1 MKLDAY
7 ENELLELDESGKISL
22 NPIDAIEKSTL
33 MEAARETL
41 QKDKRINIRMSGR
54 DLLSLKRKA
63 NRFGIPYQ
71 TLISSILHQYVS
83 GDLKPTQV
91 EEAQSKYRRSLNKYL
106 HPSLFTLLNSQFSI
120 PSSIFTI
127 YYSLL

>member
-7 ENELLELDESGKISL
+7 EKELLELDESGKISL
-22 NPIDAIEKSTL
+22 DQSDETEKSAL
-33 MEAARETL
+33 MSAARETL

-63 NRFGIPYQ
+63 NRFGMPYQ
-71 TLISSILHQYVS
+71 TLITSILHQYVS

-91 EEAQSKYRRSLNKYL
+91 EEGQSKYR
-106 HPSLFTLLNSQFSI
+106 PSKK
-120 PSSIFTI
+120 
-127 YYSLL
+127 

>member
-7 ENELLELDESGKISL
+7 EKELLELDEAGKIQFTEVD
-22 NPIDAIEKSTL
+22 PEEKSAL
-33 MEAARETL
+33 MGAARETL

-63 NRFGIPYQ
+63 NRFGMPYQ

-91 EEAQSKYRRSLNKYL
+91 EEVQSS
-106 HPSLFTLLNSQFSI
+106 
-120 PSSIFTI
+120 
-127 YYSLL
+127 YSFKKK

>member
-7 ENELLELDESGKISL
+7 EKELLELDESGKISL
-22 NPIDAIEKSTL
+22 AQSDETEKSAL
-33 MEAARETL
+33 MSAARSTL

-63 NRFGIPYQ
+63 NRFGMPYQ
-71 TLISSILHQYVS
+71 TLITSILHQYVS

-91 EEAQSKYRRSLNKYL
+91 EEAQSKYR
-106 HPSLFTLLNSQFSI
+106 PSKK
-120 PSSIFTI
+120 
-127 YYSLL
+127 

>member
-7 ENELLELDESGKISL
+7 EKELLELDEAGKIQFTEVDPEERS
-22 NPIDAIEKSTL
+22 AL
-33 MEAARETL
+33 MAAARETL

-63 NRFGIPYQ
+63 NRFGMPYQ

-83 GDLKPTQV
+83 GDLKPTLV
-91 EEAQSKYRRSLNKYL
+91 EEVQSRY
-106 HPSLFTLLNSQFSI
+106 
-120 PSSIFTI
+120 SSKKK
-127 YYSLL
+127 

>member
-1 MKLDAY
+1 MMKLDEY
-7 ENELLELDESGKISL
+7 EKELLELDETGKVQFNKVDPEERS
-22 NPIDAIEKSTL
+22 AL
-33 MEAARETL
+33 MAAARETL

-63 NRFGIPYQ
+63 NRFGMPYQ

-91 EEAQSKYRRSLNKYL
+91 EEVQSSY
-106 HPSLFTLLNSQFSI
+106 
-120 PSSIFTI
+120 SSKKK
-127 YYSLL
+127 

>member
-33 MEAARETL
+33 MDAARETL

-91 EEAQSKYRRSLNKYL
+91 EEAQSKYRRSLK
-106 HPSLFTLLNSQFSI
+106 
-120 PSSIFTI
+120 
-127 YYSLL
+127 

>member
-7 ENELLELDESGKISL
+7 EKELLQLDDDGQISVQS
-22 NPIDAIEKSTL
+22 PDPKEKEAL
-33 MEAARETL
+33 IAAARETL

-63 NRFGIPYQ
+63 NRFGMPYQ

-83 GDLKPTQV
+83 GDLKPSQV
-91 EEAQSKYRRSLNKYL
+91 EETQAKYRKKNRGKDWEIKKASRYGRLNV
-106 HPSLFTLLNSQFSI
+106 I
-120 PSSIFTI
+120 P
-127 YYSLL
+127 YSNFKQ

>member
-7 ENELLELDESGKISL
+7 EKELLEWDESGKISL
-22 NPIDAIEKSTL
+22 DQIDETEKSAL
-33 MEAARETL
+33 MSAARETL

-63 NRFGIPYQ
+63 NRFGMPYQ
-71 TLISSILHQYVS
+71 TLITSILHQYVS

-91 EEAQSKYRRSLNKYL
+91 EEAQSKYRRLPK
-106 HPSLFTLLNSQFSI
+106 
-120 PSSIFTI
+120 
-127 YYSLL
+127 

>member
-7 ENELLELDESGKISL
+7 EKKLLELDEAGKI
-22 NPIDAIEKSTL
+22 PFTQVDPEERSTL
-33 MEAARETL
+33 MAAARETL

-63 NRFGIPYQ
+63 NRFGMPYQ

-83 GDLKPTQV
+83 GDLKPTLV
-91 EEAQSKYRRSLNKYL
+91 EEVQSSYS
-106 HPSLFTLLNSQFSI
+106 SQKK
-120 PSSIFTI
+120 
-127 YYSLL
+127 

>member
-1 MKLDAY
+1 MMKLDAY
-7 ENELLELDESGKISL
+7 EKELLELDEAGKIQFTKV
-22 NPIDAIEKSTL
+22 DTKEKSAL
-33 MEAARETL
+33 MAAARETL

-63 NRFGIPYQ
+63 NRFGMPYQ

-91 EEAQSKYRRSLNKYL
+91 EEVQSSY
-106 HPSLFTLLNSQFSI
+106 
-120 PSSIFTI
+120 SSKKK
-127 YYSLL
+127 

>member
-7 ENELLELDESGKISL
+7 EKELLELDESGKISL
-22 NPIDAIEKSTL
+22 DQIDETEKSAL
-33 MEAARETL
+33 MSAARETL

-63 NRFGIPYQ
+63 NRVGMPYQ

-91 EEAQSKYRRSLNKYL
+91 EEAQSKYRRLKK
-106 HPSLFTLLNSQFSI
+106 
-120 PSSIFTI
+120 
-127 YYSLL
+127 

>member
-1 MKLDAY
+1 MMKLDAY
-7 ENELLELDESGKISL
+7 EKELLELDEAGKIQFTKVDSK
-22 NPIDAIEKSTL
+22 EKSAL
-33 MEAARETL
+33 MAAARETL

-63 NRFGIPYQ
+63 NRFGMPYQ

-91 EEAQSKYRRSLNKYL
+91 EEVQSSY
-106 HPSLFTLLNSQFSI
+106 
-120 PSSIFTI
+120 SSKKK
-127 YYSLL
+127 

>member
-7 ENELLELDESGKISL
+7 EKELLEMDESGKISL
-22 NPIDAIEKSTL
+22 GPIDAIEKSTL
-33 MEAARETL
+33 MEAAGETL

-63 NRFGIPYQ
+63 NRFGMPYQ

-91 EEAQSKYRRSLNKYL
+91 EEVQSKYRRFPK
-106 HPSLFTLLNSQFSI
+106 
-120 PSSIFTI
+120 
-127 YYSLL
+127 

>member
-7 ENELLELDESGKISL
+7 EKELLELDEAGKIQFTKVDSK
-22 NPIDAIEKSTL
+22 EKSAL
-33 MEAARETL
+33 MAAARETL

-63 NRFGIPYQ
+63 NRFGMPYQ

-91 EEAQSKYRRSLNKYL
+91 EEVQSSY
-106 HPSLFTLLNSQFSI
+106 
-120 PSSIFTI
+120 SSKKK
-127 YYSLL
+127 

>member
-63 NRFGIPYQ
+63 TRFGIPYQ

-91 EEAQSKYRRSLNKYL
+91 EEAQSKYRRLKK
-106 HPSLFTLLNSQFSI
+106 
-120 PSSIFTI
+120 
-127 YYSLL
+127 

>member
-7 ENELLELDESGKISL
+7 EKELLELDESGKISL

-41 QKDKRINIRMSGR
+41 QQDKRINIRMSGR

-83 GDLKPTQV
+83 RDLKPSQV
-91 EEAQSKYRRSLNKYL
+91 EETQSKYRRLKK
-106 HPSLFTLLNSQFSI
+106 
-120 PSSIFTI
+120 
-127 YYSLL
+127 

>member
-7 ENELLELDESGKISL
+7 EKELLELDESGKISL
-22 NPIDAIEKSTL
+22 DQSDETEKSAL
-33 MEAARETL
+33 MSAARETL

-63 NRFGIPYQ
+63 NRFGMPYQ
-71 TLISSILHQYVS
+71 TLITSILHQYVS

-91 EEAQSKYRRSLNKYL
+91 EEAHSKYRRLKK
-106 HPSLFTLLNSQFSI
+106 
-120 PSSIFTI
+120 
-127 YYSLL
+127 

>member
-1 MKLDAY
+1 MMKLDAY
-7 ENELLELDESGKISL
+7 EKELLELDEAGKIQFTKAD
-22 NPIDAIEKSTL
+22 PKEKSAL
-33 MEAARETL
+33 MAAARETL

-63 NRFGIPYQ
+63 NRFGMPYQ

-91 EEAQSKYRRSLNKYL
+91 EEVQSSY
-106 HPSLFTLLNSQFSI
+106 
-120 PSSIFTI
+120 SSKKK
-127 YYSLL
+127 

>member
-1 MKLDAY
+1 MMKLDAY
-7 ENELLELDESGKISL
+7 ERELLELDESGKISL

-91 EEAQSKYRRSLNKYL
+91 EEAQSKYRRLKNST
-106 HPSLFTLLNSQFSI
+106 SLFSI
-120 PSSIFTI
+120 LMIVNNKPSC
-127 YYSLL
+127 YG